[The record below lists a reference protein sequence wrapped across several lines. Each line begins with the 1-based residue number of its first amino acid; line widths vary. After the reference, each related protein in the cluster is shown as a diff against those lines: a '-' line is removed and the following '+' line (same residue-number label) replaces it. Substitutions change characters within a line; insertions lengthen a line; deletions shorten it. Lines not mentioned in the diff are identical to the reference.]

1 MSMSKVGKVITVDGP
16 AASGKTSVS
25 RELAHRLGWKWV
37 STGAFY
43 RGLAFAAQELS
54 ISSQDTEGL
63 LKLAL
68 SNEWKV
74 LLDDDRTRVLFRNKD
89 VTKEISAEKVGVL
102 ASQVSQ
108 IPEIRRELLDAQR
121 NCAHHVN
128 GLVAEGRDC
137 GTVVFPAAEFKVYL
151 TADSDARAQRRAD
164 EQGQSAA
171 AIKASQSQRDHRDS
185 TRTVAPLHAAQDA
198 YIVDTSHLTLAQV
211 VDVIV
216 NKAKEKGL

>member
-25 RELAHRLGWKWV
+25 RDLARRLGWKWV

-43 RGLAFAAQELS
+43 RGLAYAARELG
-54 ISSQDTEGL
+54 ISSQDTAEL

-68 SNEWKV
+68 SNKWTVK
-74 LLDDDRTRVLFRNKD
+74 LDNERTRVLFLDKD
-89 VTKEISAEKVGVL
+89 VTKEVSAEGVGVL

-121 NCAHHVN
+121 RCADGVS

-137 GTVVFPAAEFKVYL
+137 GTVVFPQAEFKVYL

-171 AIKASQSQRDHRDS
+171 DIKASQSQRDLRDS
-185 TRTVAPLHAAQDA
+185 TRTVAPLQAAQDA
-198 YIVDTSHLTLAQV
+198 YIVDTSHLTLPQV
-211 VDVIV
+211 VDQIV
-216 NKAKEKGL
+216 KKAHEKGL

>member
-25 RELAHRLGWKWV
+25 RELARRLGWKWV

-43 RGLAFAAQELS
+43 RGLAYAAQELG
-54 ISSQDTEGL
+54 ISTQDKEKL
-63 LKLAL
+63 LELAL
-68 SNEWKV
+68 SNEWTVK
-74 LLDDDRTRVLFRNKD
+74 LDDERTRVLFRDTD
-89 VTKEISAEKVGVL
+89 VTKEISEETVGVL

-108 IPEIRRELLDAQR
+108 IPEIRRELLEAQR
-121 NCAHHVN
+121 NCALGVN

-137 GTVVFPAAEFKVYL
+137 GTVVFPTAHFKVYL

-171 AIKASQSQRDHRDS
+171 DIKASQSQRDHRDS
-185 TRTVAPLHAAQDA
+185 TRTVAPLQAAQDA
-198 YIVDTSHLTLAQV
+198 YIVDTSHLTLPQV
-211 VDVIV
+211 VDAIV
-216 NKAKEKGL
+216 KKAQENGL